1 MVALYLAGPEVF
13 LPQSRSVGANKKKI
27 CATLGHEGLFPLDA
41 DLPVACGKD
50 LATHIC
56 RANIAMIEKSAAIVA
71 NLTPFR
77 GPSADAGTIFEIG
90 YALAMGKPVFAYAN
104 VVADYRKRVVDAYG
118 PLVLNPT
125 GEWACDGMAVE
136 NFGLIDNLMIAES
149 IAAQGWDIVRHKAE
163 ADALFTDLR
172 GFVIC
177 LQHVSMHFSNSADN
191 PQSGRSIE

>member
-77 GPSADAGTIFEIG
+77 GPSADAGTVFEIG
-90 YALAMGKPVFAYAN
+90 YALALGKPVFAYAN
-104 VVADYRKRVVDAYG
+104 VIAGYRERVVDTYG
-118 PLVLNPT
+118 PLVPTPT
-125 GEWACDGMAVE
+125 GESACDGMAVE
-136 NFGLIDNLMIAES
+136 NFGLHDNLMIAES
-149 IAAQGWDIVRHKAE
+149 IAAQGWEIIKHKAKT
-163 ADALFTDLR
+163 DAIFTDLQ
-172 GFVIC
+172 GFEIC
-177 LQHVSMHFSNSADN
+177 LRHVSMHFRDSTTSSNQEEA
-191 PQSGRSIE
+191 